1 MPDGP
6 VLCQPPSRSAG
17 SSTVEWG
24 ATASRLGVFLS
35 DGSENTI
42 AHLTNEKLRRHRFPF
57 PSHDAQERI
66 ADTLDHVVSEIQVG
80 VEQAE
85 REIGL
90 IREYHTRLVSDVV
103 TGKVD
108 VRHLA
113 PERVEEE
120 IDGLGVL
127 DADDAED
134 ELGEDVRDEL
144 AEDDE

>member
-1 MPDGP
+1 
-6 VLCQPPSRSAG
+6 
-17 SSTVEWG
+17 
-24 ATASRLGVFLS
+24 
-35 DGSENTI
+35 
-42 AHLTNEKLRRHRFPF
+42 
-57 PSHDAQERI
+57 
-66 ADTLDHVVSEIQVG
+66 VSEIQVG